1 MVPGSNPGGPTN
13 KINTYLTLEKNT
25 TELCYT
31 LVHSKKVFYII
42 FMNLAQSVKTCFKK
56 ILNIQGR
63 ASRSEYWWFMLF
75 FAFVPVLTMYGLILI
90 VSFLLAL
97 LGIENFPIESLT
109 IVIAV
114 LVFAPVVVAL
124 TTVSVRRL
132 HDLNKSGWYIAVYYA
147 LDAIAIIPGIS
158 PTLSNV
164 LIWLSTGFFFYLIVI
179 FMFKGSNKKNK
190 YGSPIKL

>member
-56 ILNIQGR
+56 YLVIDGR
-63 ASRSEYWWFMLF
+63 ASRSEYWWFSLF
-75 FAFVPVLTMYGLILI
+75 AGFSPLILL
-90 VSFLLAL
+90 VFLAL
-97 LGIENFPIESLT
+97 FLSGEQSENFIYVTFLIFSLP
-109 IVIAV
+109 
-114 LVFAPVVVAL
+114 FL
-124 TTVSVRRL
+124 TPWITVSIRRL
-132 HDLNKSGWYIAVYYA
+132 HDLDKSGKIFIFLIILELIISIDEFDLSLNSNFILIIDLIIWVLYVYF
-147 LDAIAIIPGIS
+147 
-158 PTLSNV
+158 
-164 LIWLSTGFFFYLIVI
+164 LII

-190 YGSPIKL
+190 YGKPIKL

>member
-56 ILNIQGR
+56 YLVIDGR
-63 ASRSEYWWFMLF
+63 ASRSEYWWFSLF
-75 FAFVPVLTMYGLILI
+75 AGFSPLILL
-90 VSFLLAL
+90 VFLAL
-97 LGIENFPIESLT
+97 FLSGEQSENFYYVTFLIFYLPFLT
-109 IVIAV
+109 PWI
-114 LVFAPVVVAL
+114 
-124 TTVSVRRL
+124 TVSIRRL
-132 HDLNKSGWYIAVYYA
+132 HDLDKSGKIFIFLIILELIISIDEFVLSLNSNFILIIDFIIWVLSVYF
-147 LDAIAIIPGIS
+147 
-158 PTLSNV
+158 
-164 LIWLSTGFFFYLIVI
+164 LII

-190 YGSPIKL
+190 YGKPIKL

>member
-56 ILNIQGR
+56 YLVIDGR
-63 ASRSEYWWFMLF
+63 ASRSEYWWFSLF
-75 FAFVPVLTMYGLILI
+75 AGFSPLILL
-90 VSFLLAL
+90 VFLAL
-97 LGIENFPIESLT
+97 FLSGEQSENFYYVTFLIFYLPFLT
-109 IVIAV
+109 PWI
-114 LVFAPVVVAL
+114 
-124 TTVSVRRL
+124 TVSIRRL
-132 HDLNKSGWYIAVYYA
+132 HDLDKSGKIFIS
-147 LDAIAIIPGIS
+147 LIILELIIS
-158 PTLSNV
+158 IDEFVLSLNSNFILIIDFIVWV
-164 LIWLSTGFFFYLIVI
+164 LSIYFLII

-190 YGSPIKL
+190 YGKPIKL

>member
-56 ILNIQGR
+56 YLVIDGR
-63 ASRSEYWWFMLF
+63 ASRSEYWWFSLF
-75 FAFVPVLTMYGLILI
+75 AGFSPLILL
-90 VSFLLAL
+90 VFLAL
-97 LGIENFPIESLT
+97 FLGGEQSENFIYVTFLIFYLPFLT
-109 IVIAV
+109 PWI
-114 LVFAPVVVAL
+114 
-124 TTVSVRRL
+124 TVSIRRL
-132 HDLNKSGWYIAVYYA
+132 HDLDKSGKIFISLIILELIISIDEFVLSLNSNFILIIDFIILVLSVYF
-147 LDAIAIIPGIS
+147 
-158 PTLSNV
+158 
-164 LIWLSTGFFFYLIVI
+164 LII

-190 YGSPIKL
+190 YGKPIKL

>member
-56 ILNIQGR
+56 YLVIDGR
-63 ASRSEYWWFMLF
+63 ASRSEYWWFSLF
-75 FAFVPVLTMYGLILI
+75 AGFSPLILS
-90 VSFLLAL
+90 VFLVLFL
-97 LGIENFPIESLT
+97 SGEQSENFIYVTFLIFYIPFLT
-109 IVIAV
+109 PWI
-114 LVFAPVVVAL
+114 
-124 TTVSVRRL
+124 TVSIRRL
-132 HDLNKSGWYIAVYYA
+132 HDLDKSDKIFIFLIILELIISIDEFVLSLNSNFILIIDFIIWVLSVYF
-147 LDAIAIIPGIS
+147 
-158 PTLSNV
+158 
-164 LIWLSTGFFFYLIVI
+164 LII

-190 YGSPIKL
+190 YGKPIKL